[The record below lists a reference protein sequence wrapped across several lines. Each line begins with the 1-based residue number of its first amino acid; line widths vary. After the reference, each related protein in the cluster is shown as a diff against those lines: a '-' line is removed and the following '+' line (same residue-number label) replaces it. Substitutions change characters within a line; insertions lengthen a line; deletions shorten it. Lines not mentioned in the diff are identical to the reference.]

1 MRKFEKIFVEANRW
15 ALILLLS
22 AMAILVFANISLRY
36 FTNHSITWS
45 DEVARHMMIWLTF
58 IGAGITLR
66 HGGLTAVDNFQVS
79 AAPRYARLMRISVAL
94 IMLAFFAVMIWAGKI
109 YVGRTMFQMTP
120 STRIPFGYI
129 YLAIPIGFSL
139 LVVHMLFVLK
149 AYLASGMVALQ
160 GDDDT
165 PPVAS

>member
-1 MRKFEKIFVEANRW
+1 MRKFEYLFVEANRW

-66 HGGLTAVDNFQVS
+66 HGGLTAVDNFQIS
-79 AAPRYARLMRISVAL
+79 ASPRNAKLMRIVVAV
-94 IMLAFFAVMIWAGKI
+94 IMMAFFAVMIWVGKI

-129 YLAIPIGFSL
+129 YLAIPIGFGL
-139 LVVHMLFVLK
+139 LVMHLLFVLK
-149 AYLASGMVALQ
+149 AYLAGGMAALQ
-160 GDDDT
+160 GDDDM

>member
-1 MRKFEKIFVEANRW
+1 MRKFEYIFVEANRW

-66 HGGLTAVDNFQVS
+66 HGGLTAVDNFQIS
-79 AAPRYARLMRISVAL
+79 ASPRNAKLMRIVVAG
-94 IMLAFFAVMIWAGKI
+94 IMMAFFAVMIWVGKI

-139 LVVHMLFVLK
+139 LVMHLLFVLK
-149 AYLASGMVALQ
+149 AYLAGGMAALQ
-160 GDDDT
+160 GDDDM
-165 PPVAS
+165 PSVAS